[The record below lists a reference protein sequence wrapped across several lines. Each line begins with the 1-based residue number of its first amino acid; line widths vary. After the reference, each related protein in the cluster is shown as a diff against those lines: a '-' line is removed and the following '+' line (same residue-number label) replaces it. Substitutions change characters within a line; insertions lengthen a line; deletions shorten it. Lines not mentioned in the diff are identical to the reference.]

1 MEYNIGDKA
10 VNYKTYTAEIVA
22 SFAELSGDQNPVHLD
37 YEYAA
42 QTIFKKP
49 IVHGMLVA
57 SQISNLIANKLPG
70 PGSIYKSQ
78 SLTFKRPV
86 YYNDTIK
93 CEAEIVLIVAEKK
106 IIELKTICLNAN
118 EEVVIEGIAV
128 IKLL

>member
-10 VNYKTYTAEIVA
+10 VNYKTYTSDTVS
-22 SFAELSGDQNPVHLD
+22 SFAELSEDKNPIHLD
-37 YEYAA
+37 YEFAA

-49 IVHGMLVA
+49 IVHGMFVA

-86 YYNDTIK
+86 YYDDTIK
-93 CEAEIVLIVAEKK
+93 CEAEIISIVTEKK
-106 IIELKTICLNAN
+106 IIELKTVCSNAN
-118 EEVVIEGIAV
+118 NEVVIEGIAV